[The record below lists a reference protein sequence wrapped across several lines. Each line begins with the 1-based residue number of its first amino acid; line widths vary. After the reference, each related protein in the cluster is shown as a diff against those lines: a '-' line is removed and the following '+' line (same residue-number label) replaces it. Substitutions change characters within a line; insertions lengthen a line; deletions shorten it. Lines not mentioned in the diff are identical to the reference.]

1 MSDSVSMSLAY
12 FVLPLVIYVLA
23 VMRLTKL
30 INSDIILDPI
40 RIRIARR
47 FGPNSTLVYVLNCPW
62 CVGMWIA
69 LAGAIPTV
77 WVLGLAWLWVI
88 PLGLACS
95 QLVGMFAPL
104 YTDDDIEFES
114 VESD

>member
-1 MSDSVSMSLAY
+1 MSLAY
-12 FVLPLVIYVLA
+12 FTLPLVIYVLA

-30 INSDIILDPI
+30 VNSDVILDPM
-40 RIRIARR
+40 RIWVARK
-47 FGPNSTLVYVLNCPW
+47 FGPMSTPVEFLGCPW
-62 CVGMWIA
+62 CVSMWFA

-77 WVLGLAWLWVI
+77 YILRLDWYWII

-104 YTDDDIEFES
+104 FSEDDIDFVP
-114 VESD
+114 VEND